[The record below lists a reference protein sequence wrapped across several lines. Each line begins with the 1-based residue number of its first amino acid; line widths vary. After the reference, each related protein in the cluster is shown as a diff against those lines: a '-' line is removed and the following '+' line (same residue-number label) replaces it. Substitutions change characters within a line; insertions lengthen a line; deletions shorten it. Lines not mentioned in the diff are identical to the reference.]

1 MILFQLNSLK
11 ELSKSELYITQLDY
25 DKLEVQLTKAH
36 NEIKEL
42 KAIIHKYEDERQDL
56 VNTIGM
62 TTLNLGSYK
71 DLKFPEV

>member
-71 DLKFPEV
+71 DLKVPEV

>member
-25 DKLEVQLTKAH
+25 DKLEVQLIKAH

-71 DLKFPEV
+71 DLKIPEV

>member
-71 DLKFPEV
+71 DLKIPEV